1 MGKPYLF
8 IFTGTSGS
16 GRKTAAHKAL
26 QDSGI
31 AHIPSC
37 TDRPP
42 RDKERP
48 DMDYRYVSKEKFD
61 QMHLE
66 GFFTE
71 SVKIDQYRYGIGKR
85 YLEMALHAGNSAY
98 LILNREGS
106 DTIRNLYGDRA
117 IRIFLYVDKN
127 TVSERLESKGTSYE
141 IIDSYLSHYS
151 DEVTYRKSCE
161 HIIVNLSLERTVEQ
175 IRAIVDG
182 YLKSS

>member
-1 MGKPYLF
+1 MVKPYLF
-8 IFTGTSGS
+8 LFTGTSGS

-26 QDSGI
+26 QGSGI

-48 DMDYRYVSKEKFD
+48 DMDYRYVSKEQFD
-61 QMHLE
+61 QLAAE

-71 SVKIDQYRYGIGKR
+71 SVRIDRHRYGIGKR
-85 YLEMALHAGNSAY
+85 YLDLALQAGNSAY

-106 DTIRNLYGDRA
+106 DTIRKLYGDRA
-117 IRIFLYVDKN
+117 IRIFLYVDKK

-141 IIDSYLSHYS
+141 IINSYLDHYS
-151 DEVTYRKSCE
+151 EEVTYRKYCE
-161 HIIVNLSLERTVEQ
+161 HIIENVTIEETVKQ
-175 IRAIVDG
+175 IKAIINR
-182 YLKSS
+182 YMH